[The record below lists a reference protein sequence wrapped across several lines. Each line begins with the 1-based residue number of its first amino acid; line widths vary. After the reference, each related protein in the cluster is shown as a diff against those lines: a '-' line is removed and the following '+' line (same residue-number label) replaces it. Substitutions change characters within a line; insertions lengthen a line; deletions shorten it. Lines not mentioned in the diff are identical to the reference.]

1 MMFHKIRQRLLIL
14 YLSVLISILAIFAIA
29 IRVTFEHVLIQQ
41 LTQKLTLLASAVA
54 NSEDSPSEFNGNQEF
69 SYLDRSSPAQA
80 LQWFDEK
87 GNLVAQQGKAIL
99 NLPVLIDRPLQIQ
112 IQIQENTRFQGVTL
126 PIINKENQT
135 IGYIRASQSLEE
147 IDENL
152 QKLNFGLGGGI
163 TLALLLSGL
172 GGLWLTRQAMQPI
185 EESFD
190 RLKQFTADASHEL
203 RSPLMAIKS
212 NAAVALKYPEAM
224 RPADMEKFQAIA
236 SATNQMSQLTEDLL
250 LLARSDKE
258 SDGLSLPVDI
268 AEILTAL
275 VQLYQSQATD
285 KQIDLQINVTS
296 PLLIMGDTI
305 GVNRLFTN
313 LIINA
318 IHYTAPN
325 GMIMIKAERDKM
337 NAMVC
342 IQDTGIG
349 IAPENIERIF
359 DRFWRADSSRS
370 HWDSGSGLGLAIV
383 RSIIQNHRGTIEVTS
398 KLAIGSCFIVR
409 LPIADLKN
417 S

>member
-1 MMFHKIRQRLLIL
+1 MIFHKIRQRLLIS
-14 YLSVLISILAIFAIA
+14 YLGVLISILAIFAIA
-29 IRVTFEHVLIQQ
+29 IRVTFEHVLTQQ
-41 LTQKLTLLASAVA
+41 LTEKLTLLAGAVA
-54 NSEDSPSEFNGNQEF
+54 NTEDNPSQFNANQEF

-80 LQWFDEK
+80 LQWFDK
-87 GNLVAQQGKAIL
+87 QGNPVAQQGKAIL
-99 NLPVLIDRPLQIQ
+99 NLPVPIDRL
-112 IQIQENTRFQGVTL
+112 IQIQENPRFQGVTV
-126 PIINKENQT
+126 PVINKENQT

-152 QKLNFGLGGGI
+152 QKLNFGLGAGI

-172 GGLWLTRQAMQPI
+172 GGVWLTRQAMQPI

-258 SDGLSLPVDI
+258 SDRLSLPIDI

-275 VQLYQSQATD
+275 VRLYQSQAID
-285 KQIDLQINVTS
+285 KQIDLQISATS

-305 GVNRLFTN
+305 GINRLFTN

-318 IHYTAPN
+318 IHYTTPN
-325 GMIMIKAERDKM
+325 GMITIKAERNKM
-337 NAMVC
+337 DCMVC

-349 IAPENIERIF
+349 IAPENIENIF

-370 HWDSGSGLGLAIV
+370 YWDNGSGLGLAIV
-383 RSIIQNHRGTIEVTS
+383 RSIIQSHKGTIAVTS
-398 KLAIGSCFIVR
+398 EMAIGSCFIVR
-409 LPIADLKN
+409 LPM
-417 S
+417 

>member
-1 MMFHKIRQRLLIL
+1 MMFHKIRQRLLIS
-14 YLSVLISILAIFAIA
+14 YLGVLISILAIFAIA
-29 IRVTFEHVLIQQ
+29 IRITFEHVLTQQ

-69 SYLDRSSPAQA
+69 SYLDRSSPAQS
-80 LQWFDEK
+80 LQWFNEK

-99 NLPVLIDRPLQIQ
+99 NLPVLIDRPIQ
-112 IQIQENTRFQGVTL
+112 VQIQENTRFQGVTL

-258 SDGLSLPVDI
+258 SDGLRLPVDI

-285 KQIDLQINVTS
+285 KQIDLQISVTS
-296 PLLIMGDTI
+296 PLLIIGDTI
-305 GVNRLFTN
+305 GINRLFTN

-325 GMIMIKAERDKM
+325 GMIIIKAERNKM
-337 NAMVC
+337 DAIVC

-370 HWDSGSGLGLAIV
+370 HWDNGSGLGLAIV

-398 KLAIGSCFIVR
+398 KLAIGSRFIVR
-409 LPIADLKN
+409 LPIVDLKN

>member
-1 MMFHKIRQRLLIL
+1 MMFHKIRQRLLIS
-14 YLSVLISILAIFAIA
+14 YLGVLISILAIFAIA
-29 IRVTFEHVLIQQ
+29 IRITFEHVLTQQ

-69 SYLDRSSPAQA
+69 SYLDRSSPAQS
-80 LQWFDEK
+80 LQWFNEK

-99 NLPVLIDRPLQIQ
+99 NLPVLIDRPIQ
-112 IQIQENTRFQGVTL
+112 VQIQENTRFQGVTL

-258 SDGLSLPVDI
+258 SDGLRLPVDI

-285 KQIDLQINVTS
+285 KQIDLQISVTS
-296 PLLIMGDTI
+296 PLLIIGDTI
-305 GVNRLFTN
+305 GINRLFTN

-325 GMIMIKAERDKM
+325 GMIIIKAERNKM
-337 NAMVC
+337 DAIVC

-370 HWDSGSGLGLAIV
+370 HWDNGSGLGLAIV
-383 RSIIQNHRGTIEVTS
+383 RSIIQNNRGTIEVTS
-398 KLAIGSCFIVR
+398 KLAIGSRFIVR
-409 LPIADLKN
+409 LPIVDLKN